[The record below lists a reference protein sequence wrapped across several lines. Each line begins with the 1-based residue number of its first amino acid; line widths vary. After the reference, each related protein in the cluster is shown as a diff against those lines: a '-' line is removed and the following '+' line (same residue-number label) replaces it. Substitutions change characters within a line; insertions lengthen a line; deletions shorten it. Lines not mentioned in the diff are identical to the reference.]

1 MVRFNPEPS
10 KHRHEQIRQW
20 IVPFPIKRQMLAM
33 AETPAGKEGRKIG
46 GHVGVGI
53 PQIRSVENHGSI
65 QERFT
70 VLTDVT
76 KSGEE
81 LSQELHMPL
90 INGFELRQLCFRST
104 LVRAVRVTVGNFHAF
119 NIVGFLRMD
128 ADSKRILE

>member
-76 KSGEE
+76 KPREE

-90 INGFELRQLCFRST
+90 INGFELGELGGRFSVMGQT
-104 LVRAVRVTVGNFHAF
+104 MVAVCDLGSFEVNDR
-119 NIVGFLRMD
+119 
-128 ADSKRILE
+128 